1 MTDFAVRQHQQ
12 ADYHAVRTLHER
24 AMTDAGTYDTDV
36 EDADLDDIEG
46 TYLDVDGTFLVG
58 VSDDEVIAMGALRPV
73 DDWYAAQ
80 FESVRDPAGV
90 VTRMRVDPPHQ
101 RQGYGQRLLDG
112 LIRRAREL
120 GYRELLLDTDP
131 TQAAAQAFYEA
142 NGFERSGTVD
152 VDGFDDLTLV
162 LYRKRVD

>member
-1 MTDFAVRQHQQ
+1 MTDLTVREYQPEDQRAVRS
-12 ADYHAVRTLHER
+12 LHER
-24 AMTDAGTYDTDV
+24 AMIDAGTYDPTV

-58 VSDDEVIAMGALRPV
+58 VCDEQVIAMGALRPV
-73 DDWYAAQ
+73 DEWYAAQ

-112 LIRRAREL
+112 LIRRARNL

-131 TQAAAQAFYEA
+131 DQTAARAFYEA
-142 NGFERSGTVD
+142 NGFQREGTVD
-152 VDGFDDLTLV
+152 VEGFDDLTLV
-162 LYRKRVD
+162 LYRTRLD